1 MTDNTLQQSEH
12 AYQRCNRPF
21 PSSPRPLFQT
31 AGRCWA
37 FDMEIIF
44 NSRANK
50 THFHKKGCAPSLI
63 LKVRVFGTRKWLI
76 VIKHWSLMRSPCLFK
91 RVPLFRLKERRIPP
105 HIGRIDFKSGRTAV
119 GRNDLISFRA
129 FLPPSATSRLRVYSR
144 NWPTRTLIY
153 TCLFFLQESQ
163 SMLPSPLSSGYLQQS
178 RVKSRS
184 SSCTGGHNARTSPC
198 KMCRRDCAWS

>member
-21 PSSPRPLFQT
+21 PSSPGPLFQT
-31 AGRCWA
+31 EGRCWA

-63 LKVRVFGTRKWLI
+63 LKVRVFGTWKWLI
-76 VIKHWSLMRSPCLFK
+76 VIKHWSLMRSHCLFK
-91 RVPLFRLKERRIPP
+91 RVPSFRLKERRI
-105 HIGRIDFKSGRTAV
+105 HIGRIDFSPDELPSGETTRYPSV
-119 GRNDLISFRA
+119 
-129 FLPPSATSRLRVYSR
+129 FLPPSATSRLTVYTR
-144 NWPTRTLIY
+144 NWLTRTLIY

>member
-21 PSSPRPLFQT
+21 PSSPGPLFQT
-31 AGRCWA
+31 EGRCWA

-76 VIKHWSLMRSPCLFK
+76 VIKHWSLMRSHCLFK
-91 RVPLFRLKERRIPP
+91 RVPSFRLKERRI
-105 HIGRIDFKSGRTAV
+105 HIGRIDFSPDELPSGETTRYPSV
-119 GRNDLISFRA
+119 
-129 FLPPSATSRLRVYSR
+129 FLPPSATSRLTVYTR
-144 NWPTRTLIY
+144 NWLTRTLIY

>member
-21 PSSPRPLFQT
+21 PSFPGPLFQT
-31 AGRCWA
+31 EGRCWA

-63 LKVRVFGTRKWLI
+63 LKVRVFGTWKWLI
-76 VIKHWSLMRSPCLFK
+76 VIKHWSLMRSHCLFK
-91 RVPLFRLKERRIPP
+91 RVPSFRLKERRI
-105 HIGRIDFKSGRTAV
+105 HIGRIDFSPDELPSGETTRYPSV
-119 GRNDLISFRA
+119 
-129 FLPPSATSRLRVYSR
+129 FLPPSATSRLTVYTR
-144 NWPTRTLIY
+144 NWLTRTLIY

>member
-21 PSSPRPLFQT
+21 PSSPGPLFQT
-31 AGRCWA
+31 EGRCWA

-44 NSRANK
+44 NCHANK

-76 VIKHWSLMRSPCLFK
+76 VIKHWSLMRSHCLFK
-91 RVPLFRLKERRIPP
+91 RVPSFRLKERRI
-105 HIGRIDFKSGRTAV
+105 HIGRIDFSPDELPSGETTRYPSV
-119 GRNDLISFRA
+119 
-129 FLPPSATSRLRVYSR
+129 FLPPSATSRLTVYTR
-144 NWPTRTLIY
+144 NWLTRTLIY

>member
-21 PSSPRPLFQT
+21 PSSPGPLFQT
-31 AGRCWA
+31 EGRCWA

-50 THFHKKGCAPSLI
+50 THFHKKGCAPSVI
-63 LKVRVFGTRKWLI
+63 LKVRVFGTWKWLI
-76 VIKHWSLMRSPCLFK
+76 VIKHWSLMRSHCLFK
-91 RVPLFRLKERRIPP
+91 RVPSFRLKERRI
-105 HIGRIDFKSGRTAV
+105 HIGRIDFSPDELPSGETTRYPSV
-119 GRNDLISFRA
+119 
-129 FLPPSATSRLRVYSR
+129 FLPPSATSRLTVYTR
-144 NWPTRTLIY
+144 NWLTRTLIY

>member
-21 PSSPRPLFQT
+21 PSSPGPLFQT
-31 AGRCWA
+31 EGRCWA
-37 FDMEIIF
+37 FDIEIIF

-76 VIKHWSLMRSPCLFK
+76 VIKHWSLMRSHCLFK
-91 RVPLFRLKERRIPP
+91 RVPSFRLKERRI
-105 HIGRIDFKSGRTAV
+105 HIGRIDFSPDELSSGETTRYPSV
-119 GRNDLISFRA
+119 
-129 FLPPSATSRLRVYSR
+129 FLPPSATSRLTVYTR
-144 NWPTRTLIY
+144 NWLTRTLIY

>member
-1 MTDNTLQQSEH
+1 MTDNTLKQNEH

-21 PSSPRPLFQT
+21 PSSPGPLFQT
-31 AGRCWA
+31 EGRCWA

-76 VIKHWSLMRSPCLFK
+76 VIKHWSLMRSHCLFK
-91 RVPLFRLKERRIPP
+91 RVPSFRLKERRI
-105 HIGRIDFKSGRTAV
+105 HIGRIDFSPDELPSGETTRYPSV
-119 GRNDLISFRA
+119 
-129 FLPPSATSRLRVYSR
+129 FLPPSATSRLTVYTR
-144 NWPTRTLIY
+144 NWLTRTLIY

>member
-21 PSSPRPLFQT
+21 PSSPGPLFQT
-31 AGRCWA
+31 EGRCWA

-76 VIKHWSLMRSPCLFK
+76 VIKHWSLMRSHCLFK
-91 RVPLFRLKERRIPP
+91 HVPSFRLKERRIN
-105 HIGRIDFKSGRTAV
+105 IGRIDFSPDELPSGETTRYPSV
-119 GRNDLISFRA
+119 
-129 FLPPSATSRLRVYSR
+129 FLPPSATSRLTVYTR
-144 NWPTRTLIY
+144 NWLTRTLIY

-163 SMLPSPLSSGYLQQS
+163 SMLPSLLSSGYLQQS

>member
-21 PSSPRPLFQT
+21 PSSPGPLFQT
-31 AGRCWA
+31 EGRCWA

-76 VIKHWSLMRSPCLFK
+76 VIKHWSLMRSHCLFK
-91 RVPLFRLKERRIPP
+91 RVPSFRLKERRI
-105 HIGRIDFKSGRTAV
+105 HIGRIDFSPDELPSGETTRYPSV
-119 GRNDLISFRA
+119 
-129 FLPPSATSRLRVYSR
+129 FLPPSATSRLTVYTR
-144 NWPTRTLIY
+144 NWLTRTLIY

-163 SMLPSPLSSGYLQQS
+163 SMMPSPLSSGYLQQS

>member
-21 PSSPRPLFQT
+21 PSSPGPLFQT
-31 AGRCWA
+31 EGRCWA

-76 VIKHWSLMRSPCLFK
+76 VIKHWSLMRSHCLFK
-91 RVPLFRLKERRIPP
+91 RVPSFRLKERRI
-105 HIGRIDFKSGRTAV
+105 HIGRIDFSPDELPSGETTRYPSV
-119 GRNDLISFRA
+119 
-129 FLPPSATSRLRVYSR
+129 FLPPSATSCLTVYTR
-144 NWPTRTLIY
+144 NWLTRTLIY

>member
-1 MTDNTLQQSEH
+1 MTDNTLKQNEH

-21 PSSPRPLFQT
+21 PSSPGPLFQT
-31 AGRCWA
+31 EGRCWA

-76 VIKHWSLMRSPCLFK
+76 VIKHWSLMRSHCLFK
-91 RVPLFRLKERRIPP
+91 RVPSFRLKERRI
-105 HIGRIDFKSGRTAV
+105 HIGRIDFSPDELSSGETTRYQSV
-119 GRNDLISFRA
+119 
-129 FLPPSATSRLRVYSR
+129 FLPPSATSRLTVYTR
-144 NWPTRTLIY
+144 NWLTRTLIY